1 MERSLAVDYSKLAT
15 GQIVSQHTYLLDE
28 TLVRE
33 YVAAVQ
39 DDSDLPLTEDGRK
52 LAPPMSMAALSL
64 RGVVQDLQIPG
75 GTLHVGQEFEF
86 ASAVPVGTTLDC
98 QATLAQNSVRGGMRI
113 MVVNSTVHDGDGNQ
127 VMSGKSTIMLPE
139 ELASGVES

>member
-1 MERSLAVDYSKLAT
+1 MAVDYSKLTT
-15 GQIVSQHTYLLDE
+15 GQIVSHHTYQLDE
-28 TLVRE
+28 DMVGE
-33 YVAAVQ
+33 YIGAVK
-39 DDSDLPLTEDGRK
+39 DVSDSPLRGDGRR

-86 ASAVPVGTTLDC
+86 AKAVTVGSTLEC
-98 QATLAQNSVRGGMRI
+98 EATLAQNSVRGGMRI
-113 MVVNSTVHDGDGNQ
+113 MVVTSTVRDADGVE

-139 ELASGVES
+139 NLLSGDDD

>member
-1 MERSLAVDYSKLAT
+1 MAVDYSKLT
-15 GQIVSQHTYLLDE
+15 TDQIVSQHTYQLDE
-28 TLVRE
+28 DMVGE
-33 YVAAVQ
+33 YLDAVK
-39 DDSDLPLTEDGRK
+39 DVSDLPLRDDGLR

-86 ASAVPVGTTLDC
+86 TKAVTVGSTLEC
-98 QATLAQNSVRGGMRI
+98 EATLAQNSVRGGMRI
-113 MVVNSTVHDGDGNQ
+113 MVVTSTVRDGDGVE

-139 ELASGVES
+139 DLLSGDDN

>member
-1 MERSLAVDYSKLAT
+1 MAVDYSKLT
-15 GQIVSQHTYLLDE
+15 TDQIVSHHTYQLDE
-28 TLVRE
+28 DMVGE
-33 YVAAVQ
+33 YLDAVK
-39 DDSDLPLTEDGRK
+39 DVSDLPLRDDGLLR

-86 ASAVPVGTTLDC
+86 TKAVTVGSTLEC
-98 QATLAQNSVRGGMRI
+98 EATLAQNSVRGGMRI
-113 MVVNSTVHDGDGNQ
+113 MVVTSTVRDGDGVE

-139 ELASGVES
+139 DLLSGDDD

>member
-1 MERSLAVDYSKLAT
+1 MAVDYSKLT
-15 GQIVSQHTYLLDE
+15 NGQIVSQHTYQLDE
-28 TLVRE
+28 RMVSD

-39 DDSDLPLTEDGRK
+39 DVSEPPRTEDGRP
-52 LAPPMSMAALSL
+52 LAPPMSVAALSL

-86 ASAVPVGTTLDC
+86 SEAVPVGTTLEC
-98 QATLAQNSVRGGMRI
+98 QATLALNSVRGGMRI
-113 MVVNSTVHDGDGNQ
+113 MVVNSTVHDADGVL

-139 ELASGVES
+139 HLTSGDDH

>member
-1 MERSLAVDYSKLAT
+1 MAVDYSKLTT
-15 GQIVSQHTYLLDE
+15 GQIVSHHTYQLDE
-28 TLVRE
+28 DMVGE
-33 YVAAVQ
+33 YLDAVK
-39 DDSDLPLTEDGRK
+39 DVSDLPLKDDGLR

-86 ASAVPVGTTLDC
+86 TKAVTVGSTLVC
-98 QATLAQNSVRGGMRI
+98 EATLAQNSVRGGMRI
-113 MVVNSTVHDGDGNQ
+113 MVVTSTVRDADEVE

-139 ELASGVES
+139 NLLSGDDD

>member
-1 MERSLAVDYSKLAT
+1 MAVDYSKLT
-15 GQIVSQHTYLLDE
+15 TDQIVSHHTYQLDE
-28 TLVRE
+28 DMVGE
-33 YVAAVQ
+33 YLDAVK
-39 DDSDLPLTEDGRK
+39 DVSDLPLKDDGLR

-86 ASAVPVGTTLDC
+86 TKAVTVGSTLEC
-98 QATLAQNSVRGGMRI
+98 EATLAQNSVRGGMRI
-113 MVVNSTVHDGDGNQ
+113 MVITSPVRDADGVE

-139 ELASGVES
+139 DLLSGDDD

>member
-1 MERSLAVDYSKLAT
+1 MAVDYSKLTT
-15 GQIVSQHTYLLDE
+15 GQIVSQHTYQLDE
-28 TLVRE
+28 DMVGE

-39 DDSDLPLTEDGRK
+39 DGSDLTVSEDGRK

-86 ASAVPVGTTLDC
+86 AIAVPVGTTLEC
-98 QATLAQNSVRGGMRI
+98 EATLAQNSVRAGGNDAGVRGHAG
-113 MVVNSTVHDGDGNQ
+113 S
-127 VMSGKSTIMLPE
+127 
-139 ELASGVES
+139 ELGARRHEDHGRKFDCS

>member
-1 MERSLAVDYSKLAT
+1 MAVDYSKLTT
-15 GQIVSQHTYLLDE
+15 GQIVSHHTYQLDE
-28 TLVRE
+28 DMVGE
-33 YVAAVQ
+33 YLGAVK
-39 DDSDLPLTEDGRK
+39 DVSDLPPSGDGRR

-86 ASAVPVGTTLDC
+86 TKAVTVGSTLEC
-98 QATLAQNSVRGGMRI
+98 EATLAQNSVRGGMRI
-113 MVVNSTVHDGDGNQ
+113 MVVTSTVRDADGVE

-139 ELASGVES
+139 NLLSGDDD

>member
-1 MERSLAVDYSKLAT
+1 MAVDYSKLT
-15 GQIVSQHTYLLDE
+15 NGQIVSQHTYQLDE
-28 TLVRE
+28 RMVSD

-39 DDSDLPLTEDGRK
+39 DVSEPPRTEDGRP
-52 LAPPMSMAALSL
+52 LAPPMSVAALSL

-86 ASAVPVGTTLDC
+86 SQAVPVGTTLEC
-98 QATLAQNSVRGGMRI
+98 QATLSQNSVRGGMRI
-113 MVVNSTVHDGDGNQ
+113 LIVNSTVHNADGVL

-139 ELASGVES
+139 NLSPGDDN

>member
-1 MERSLAVDYSKLAT
+1 LAVDYSKLT
-15 GQIVSQHTYLLDE
+15 TDQIVSHHTYQLDE
-28 TLVRE
+28 DMVEE
-33 YVAAVQ
+33 YLDAVK
-39 DDSDLPLTEDGRK
+39 DVSDLPLRDDGLR

-86 ASAVPVGTTLDC
+86 TKAVTVGSTLEC
-98 QATLAQNSVRGGMRI
+98 EATLAQNSVRGGMRI
-113 MVVNSTVHDGDGNQ
+113 MVVTSTVRDGDGVE

-139 ELASGVES
+139 DLLSGDDN

>member
-1 MERSLAVDYSKLAT
+1 MAVDYSKLT
-15 GQIVSQHTYLLDE
+15 TDQIVSHHTYQLDE
-28 TLVRE
+28 DMVGE
-33 YVAAVQ
+33 YLDAVK
-39 DDSDLPLTEDGRK
+39 DVSDLPLRDDGLLR

-86 ASAVPVGTTLDC
+86 TKAVTVGSTLEC
-98 QATLAQNSVRGGMRI
+98 EATLAQNSVRGGMRI
-113 MVVNSTVHDGDGNQ
+113 MVVTSTVRDADGVE

-139 ELASGVES
+139 NLLSGDDD